1 MLSLSFGR
9 KLFGLSPT
17 MGIFYVAQTV
27 ERLVEIAFGKKCVG
41 SSLTIGIFLY
51 VTQVVQCVLG
61 VALKS

>member
-1 MLSLSFGR
+1 
-9 KLFGLSPT
+9 